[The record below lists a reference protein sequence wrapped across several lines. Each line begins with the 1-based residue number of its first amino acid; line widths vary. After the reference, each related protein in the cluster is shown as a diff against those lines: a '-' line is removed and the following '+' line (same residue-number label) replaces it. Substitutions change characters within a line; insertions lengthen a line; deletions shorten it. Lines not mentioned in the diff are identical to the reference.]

1 MTDSHAPV
9 LPATIGRVFRSEPEY
24 GASLLFGSTVRALA
38 AQEIALLE
46 AAANRADDWS
56 LVRVAPGFDPAY
68 VERVRFRGRVVIG
81 ATGLPI
87 ERVAGFAIRSGLLDS
102 SIADAEIGDG
112 VLIERVGLVHR
123 FVVDTGARVTCTAAI
138 THTPGTSFSNGR
150 VLDLV
155 CSPGGRRVALRADL
169 SFSEAARAAGLPGQ
183 SPAVP
188 AERAETAWRST
199 YGYIGSDAT
208 VDACGRIHS
217 SWIGPSAE
225 VRNVTTLENSTLLS
239 DPDRVTRVLDGS
251 IVQESLVQWGCRVS
265 GGAFVHHS
273 LLCEGSV
280 VERHGIVQ
288 GSILGP
294 DSVVAEGEVSKS
306 LVGPLVGFHHQALL
320 VSAYWPEGRGNVGYG
335 ANVGS
340 NHTGKAPDQEIRPGE
355 GAFFGLGVNIKFP
368 SDFSRAPY
376 LLIATGVDT
385 LPQRITMPFSLL
397 TVPTHPVAG
406 MSSAVQEIR
415 PGWMLRE
422 NPYALF
428 RNELKFAARQ
438 RARAGRVD
446 TRVFRPET
454 MEEVARALT
463 ELESAADRPWY
474 TDRHLPGIGKN
485 VLTDEARREGA
496 AAYRSSLRR
505 YGLRE
510 AFECLTAGESLTWTE
525 HSGSD
530 RWRQARRF
538 LSNVSSERDPVGLV
552 RLHVAETWAWAEEVA
567 ACKRRDDERGPRIIE
582 DYAAVH
588 PPAAEDEVVRRAF
601 AISAETRAAAEALL
615 TRMRLV

>member
-1 MTDSHAPV
+1 MTDSNAPV
-9 LPATIGRVFRSEPEY
+9 LPATVGRVFPGEPEA
-24 GASLLFGSTVRALA
+24 GASLLFGRTVRALTA
-38 AQEIALLE
+38 PEISTLE

-56 LVRVAPGFDPAY
+56 VVRVAPGFDPAY
-68 VERVRFRGRVVIG
+68 VERVRFRGKVVIG
-81 ATGLPI
+81 ATGLAV
-87 ERVAGFAIRSGLLDS
+87 ERTTGLVVRSGLFDS
-102 SIADAEIGDG
+102 SIVDAEIADG
-112 VLIERVGLVHR
+112 VLIDRVGLLYR
-123 FVVDTGARVTCTAAI
+123 MVVDTGARVTCTAEV
-138 THTPGTSFSNGR
+138 THSPGDSFSNGR

-155 CSPGGRRVALRADL
+155 CSPGGRRVVIRADVA
-169 SFSEAARAAGLPGQ
+169 FSEVAWAAEHPDR
-183 SPAVP
+183 SPA
-188 AERAETAWRST
+188 AEAADVQQAWRSA
-199 YGYIGSDAT
+199 YGYIGAHAT
-208 VDACGRIHS
+208 VDACGRIDCA
-217 SWIGPSAE
+217 WIGSAAE
-225 VRNVTTLENSTLLS
+225 VRNVRTIEHSTLLS
-239 DPDRVTRVLDGS
+239 EFDRVTRVLDGS

-288 GSILGP
+288 GSVLGP

-368 SDFSRAPY
+368 ADFSRAPY

-397 TVPTHPVAG
+397 TVPTRPVDG
-406 MSSAVQEIR
+406 MSTAIQEIR

-422 NPYALF
+422 NPYALL
-428 RNELKFAARQ
+428 RNEIKFAARH
-438 RARAGRVD
+438 RARLSRVD

-454 MEEVARALT
+454 MAWVGLALA
-463 ELESAADRPWY
+463 ELESISDRPWY

-485 VLTDEARREGA
+485 VLTEEARLEGLT
-496 AAYRSSLRR
+496 AYRSSLRR

-510 AFECLTAGESLTWTE
+510 AFECLSSGETLAWTE

-530 RWRQARRF
+530 RWRQARSI
-538 LSNVSSERDPVGLV
+538 LSNVSSERDPAGLL
-552 RLHVAETWAWAEEVA
+552 RLHVAETRSWAEEVA
-567 ACKRRDDERGPRIIE
+567 ACKRRDDERGPRIID

-588 PPAAEDEVVRRAF
+588 PPAEEDEVVRRAF
-601 AISAETRAAAEALL
+601 AIAAETRTAADVLL
-615 TRMRLV
+615 ADGRLA